1 MKLEKINLLMALR
14 LLININLL
22 LGGLLWSAS
31 GHSQDEAELA
41 SLSDAYVYEGNSHF
55 NNSFLEAEKN
65 YRMALSEMPSNTKGA
80 YNLGNAYYNAELYDE
95 ALARLLEAARKGT
108 KLEKHRAYHN
118 IGNVLMQD
126 KQCKKAVEAYKN
138 ALRNDPKDEES
149 RYNLAIDQECA
160 KEEGGGGDDDQEEKE
175 QNQDQQQQNKD
186 QQDQQ
191 QQNKDQQD
199 QEKQNKNDQ
208 EKQGQQENQEQQQNQ
223 EEQQQQ
229 SQEQNEGEEEKDPME
244 KLMEKLKEMN
254 IPLEKA
260 QMILEA
266 MRNNEIQY
274 VQQKKKKAS
283 KRKDKS
289 KPDW

>member
-41 SLSDAYVYEGNSHF
+41 SLSDAYVYKGNSHF

-149 RYNLAIDQECA
+149 RYNLAIAQECA

-175 QNQDQQQQNKD
+175 QNQDQ
-186 QQDQQ
+186 
-191 QQNKDQQD
+191 
-199 QEKQNKNDQ
+199 EKQNEEKKNSDKAQ
-208 EKQGQQENQEQQQNQ
+208 DEEEKNKDK
-223 EEQQQQ
+223 
-229 SQEQNEGEEEKDPME
+229 GEEEDGSNKGEDE
-244 KLMEKLKEMN
+244 KKENSQPQDNKGDENSDTKKPEPQAGKLSPQQIKN
-254 IPLEKA
+254 L
-260 QMILEA
+260 LEA
-266 MRNNEIQY
+266 MNNEEKK
-274 VQQKKKKAS
+274 VQEKVNASKKKGVKVKS
-283 KRKDKS
+283 DKD
-289 KPDW
+289 W

>member
-22 LGGLLWSAS
+22 MGGLLWSAS

-149 RYNLAIDQECA
+149 RYNLAIAQECA

-175 QNQDQQQQNKD
+175 QNQDQQKQNEEKKDSDKAQDEEEKNKD
-186 QQDQQ
+186 
-191 QQNKDQQD
+191 K
-199 QEKQNKNDQ
+199 
-208 EKQGQQENQEQQQNQ
+208 
-223 EEQQQQ
+223 
-229 SQEQNEGEEEKDPME
+229 GEEEDGSNKGEDE
-244 KLMEKLKEMN
+244 KKENSQPQDNKGDENSDTKKPEPQPGKLSPQQIKN
-254 IPLEKA
+254 L
-260 QMILEA
+260 LEA
-266 MRNNEIQY
+266 MNNEEKK
-274 VQQKKKKAS
+274 VQEKVNASKKKGVKVKS
-283 KRKDKS
+283 DKD
-289 KPDW
+289 W

>member
-1 MKLEKINLLMALR
+1 MKLEKINFLMALR

-149 RYNLAIDQECA
+149 RYNLAIAQECA

-175 QNQDQQQQNKD
+175 QNQDQ
-186 QQDQQ
+186 
-191 QQNKDQQD
+191 
-199 QEKQNKNDQ
+199 EKQNEEKKNSDKAQ
-208 EKQGQQENQEQQQNQ
+208 DEEEKNKDK
-223 EEQQQQ
+223 
-229 SQEQNEGEEEKDPME
+229 GEEEDGSNKGEDE
-244 KLMEKLKEMN
+244 KKENSQPQDNKGDENSDTKKPEPQAGKLSPQQIKN
-254 IPLEKA
+254 L
-260 QMILEA
+260 LEA
-266 MRNNEIQY
+266 MNNEEKK
-274 VQQKKKKAS
+274 VQEKVNASKKKGVKVKS
-283 KRKDKS
+283 DKD
-289 KPDW
+289 W

>member
-1 MKLEKINLLMALR
+1 MKREKINLLMALR

-126 KQCKKAVEAYKN
+126 MQCKKAVEAYKN

-149 RYNLAIDQECA
+149 RYNLAIAQECA

-175 QNQDQQQQNKD
+175 QNQDQQKQNEEKKDSDKAQDEEEKNKD
-186 QQDQQ
+186 
-191 QQNKDQQD
+191 K
-199 QEKQNKNDQ
+199 
-208 EKQGQQENQEQQQNQ
+208 
-223 EEQQQQ
+223 
-229 SQEQNEGEEEKDPME
+229 GEEEDGSNKGEDE
-244 KLMEKLKEMN
+244 KKENSQPQDNKGDENSDTKKPEPQAGKLSPQQIKN
-254 IPLEKA
+254 L
-260 QMILEA
+260 LEA
-266 MRNNEIQY
+266 MNNEEKK
-274 VQQKKKKAS
+274 VQEKVNASKKKGVKVKS
-283 KRKDKS
+283 DKD
-289 KPDW
+289 W

>member
-1 MKLEKINLLMALR
+1 MKREKINLLMALR

-41 SLSDAYVYEGNSHF
+41 SLSDAYVYKGNSHF

-149 RYNLAIDQECA
+149 RYNLAIAQECA

-175 QNQDQQQQNKD
+175 QNQDQQKQNEEKKDSDKAQDKEEKNKD
-186 QQDQQ
+186 
-191 QQNKDQQD
+191 K
-199 QEKQNKNDQ
+199 
-208 EKQGQQENQEQQQNQ
+208 
-223 EEQQQQ
+223 
-229 SQEQNEGEEEKDPME
+229 GEEEDGSNKGEDE
-244 KLMEKLKEMN
+244 KKENSQPQDNKGDENSDTKKPEPQAGKLSPQQIKN
-254 IPLEKA
+254 L
-260 QMILEA
+260 LEA
-266 MRNNEIQY
+266 MNNEEKK
-274 VQQKKKKAS
+274 VQEKVNASKKKGVKVKS
-283 KRKDKS
+283 DKD
-289 KPDW
+289 W

>member
-1 MKLEKINLLMALR
+1 MALR

-149 RYNLAIDQECA
+149 RYNLAIAQECA

-175 QNQDQQQQNKD
+175 QNQDQQKQNEEKKDSDKAQDEEEKNKD
-186 QQDQQ
+186 
-191 QQNKDQQD
+191 K
-199 QEKQNKNDQ
+199 
-208 EKQGQQENQEQQQNQ
+208 
-223 EEQQQQ
+223 
-229 SQEQNEGEEEKDPME
+229 GEEEDGSNKGEDE
-244 KLMEKLKEMN
+244 KKENSQPQDNKGDENSDTKKPEPQAGKLSPQQIKN
-254 IPLEKA
+254 L
-260 QMILEA
+260 LEA
-266 MRNNEIQY
+266 MNNEEKK
-274 VQQKKKKAS
+274 VQEKVNASKKKGVKVKS
-283 KRKDKS
+283 DKD
-289 KPDW
+289 W

>member
-1 MKLEKINLLMALR
+1 MKREKINLLMALR

-22 LGGLLWSAS
+22 LGVLLWSAS

-149 RYNLAIDQECA
+149 RYNLAIAQECA

-175 QNQDQQQQNKD
+175 QNQDQQKQNEEKKDSDKAQDEEEKNKD
-186 QQDQQ
+186 
-191 QQNKDQQD
+191 K
-199 QEKQNKNDQ
+199 
-208 EKQGQQENQEQQQNQ
+208 
-223 EEQQQQ
+223 
-229 SQEQNEGEEEKDPME
+229 GEEEDGSNKGEDE
-244 KLMEKLKEMN
+244 KKENSQPQDNKGDENSDTKKPEPQAGKLSPQQIKN
-254 IPLEKA
+254 L
-260 QMILEA
+260 LEA
-266 MRNNEIQY
+266 MNNEEKK
-274 VQQKKKKAS
+274 VQEKVNASKKKGVKVKS
-283 KRKDKS
+283 DKD
-289 KPDW
+289 W

>member
-14 LLININLL
+14 LLLNINLL

-41 SLSDAYVYEGNSHF
+41 SLSNAYVYEGNSHF

-149 RYNLAIDQECA
+149 RYNLAIAQECA

-175 QNQDQQQQNKD
+175 QNQDQQKQNEEKKDSDKAQDEEEKNKD
-186 QQDQQ
+186 
-191 QQNKDQQD
+191 K
-199 QEKQNKNDQ
+199 
-208 EKQGQQENQEQQQNQ
+208 
-223 EEQQQQ
+223 
-229 SQEQNEGEEEKDPME
+229 GEEEDGSNKGEDE
-244 KLMEKLKEMN
+244 KKENSQPQDNKGDENSDTKKPEPQAGKLSPQQIKN
-254 IPLEKA
+254 L
-260 QMILEA
+260 LEA
-266 MRNNEIQY
+266 MNNEEKK
-274 VQQKKKKAS
+274 VQEKVNASKKKGVKVKS
-283 KRKDKS
+283 DKD
-289 KPDW
+289 W

>member
-1 MKLEKINLLMALR
+1 MKREKINLLMALR

-149 RYNLAIDQECA
+149 RYNLAIAQECA

-175 QNQDQQQQNKD
+175 QNQDQ
-186 QQDQQ
+186 
-191 QQNKDQQD
+191 
-199 QEKQNKNDQ
+199 EKQNEEKKNSDKAQ
-208 EKQGQQENQEQQQNQ
+208 DEEEKNKDK
-223 EEQQQQ
+223 
-229 SQEQNEGEEEKDPME
+229 GEEEDGSNKGEDE
-244 KLMEKLKEMN
+244 KKENSQPQDNKGDENSDTKKPEPQAGKLSPQQIKN
-254 IPLEKA
+254 L
-260 QMILEA
+260 LEA
-266 MRNNEIQY
+266 MNNEEKK
-274 VQQKKKKAS
+274 VQEKVNASKKKGVKVKS
-283 KRKDKS
+283 DKD
-289 KPDW
+289 W

>member
-22 LGGLLWSAS
+22 LGGLLWSAC

-55 NNSFLEAEKN
+55 NISFLEAEKN

-118 IGNVLMQD
+118 IGNVLMRD

-149 RYNLAIDQECA
+149 RYNLAIAQECA
-160 KEEGGGGDDDQEEKE
+160 KEKGGGRDDDQEEKE
-175 QNQDQQQQNKD
+175 ENQDQQKKNEEKKDSDKEQDEEEKNKD
-186 QQDQQ
+186 
-191 QQNKDQQD
+191 K
-199 QEKQNKNDQ
+199 
-208 EKQGQQENQEQQQNQ
+208 
-223 EEQQQQ
+223 
-229 SQEQNEGEEEKDPME
+229 GEEEDGSNKGEDE
-244 KLMEKLKEMN
+244 KKENSQPQDNKGDENSDTKKPEPQAGKLSPQQIKN
-254 IPLEKA
+254 L
-260 QMILEA
+260 LEA
-266 MRNNEIQY
+266 MNNEEKK
-274 VQQKKKKAS
+274 VQEKVNASKKKGVKVKS
-283 KRKDKS
+283 DKD
-289 KPDW
+289 W

>member
-1 MKLEKINLLMALR
+1 MKREKINLLMALR

-22 LGGLLWSAS
+22 LGGLLWSVS

-149 RYNLAIDQECA
+149 RYNLAIAQECA

-175 QNQDQQQQNKD
+175 QNQDQQKQNEEKKDSDKAQDEEEKNKD
-186 QQDQQ
+186 
-191 QQNKDQQD
+191 K
-199 QEKQNKNDQ
+199 
-208 EKQGQQENQEQQQNQ
+208 
-223 EEQQQQ
+223 
-229 SQEQNEGEEEKDPME
+229 GEEEDGSNKGEDE
-244 KLMEKLKEMN
+244 KKENSQPQDNKGDENSDTKKPEPQPGKLSPQQIKN
-254 IPLEKA
+254 L
-260 QMILEA
+260 LEA
-266 MRNNEIQY
+266 MNNEEKK
-274 VQQKKKKAS
+274 VQEKVNASKKKGVKVKS
-283 KRKDKS
+283 DKD
-289 KPDW
+289 W

>member
-1 MKLEKINLLMALR
+1 MKLEKINPLMALR
-14 LLININLL
+14 LLINVNLL

-41 SLSDAYVYEGNSHF
+41 ALSDAYVYEGNSHF

-118 IGNVLMQD
+118 IGNVLMRD

-149 RYNLAIDQECA
+149 RYNLAIAQECA

-175 QNQDQQQQNKD
+175 QNQDQQ
-186 QQDQQ
+186 
-191 QQNKDQQD
+191 
-199 QEKQNKNDQ
+199 KQNE
-208 EKQGQQENQEQQQNQ
+208 EKKDSDKAQD
-223 EEQQQQ
+223 
-229 SQEQNEGEEEKDPME
+229 EEEKNKDKGE
-244 KLMEKLKEMN
+244 KEDGSDKGEDEKKEN
-254 IPLEKA
+254 SQPQDNKGDENSDTKKPEPQAGKLSPQQIKNL
-260 QMILEA
+260 LEA
-266 MRNNEIQY
+266 MNNEEKK
-274 VQQKKKKAS
+274 VQEKVNASKKKGVKVKS
-283 KRKDKS
+283 DKD
-289 KPDW
+289 W

>member
-149 RYNLAIDQECA
+149 RYNLAIAQECA

-175 QNQDQQQQNKD
+175 QNQDQQKQNEEKKDSDKAQDEEEKNKD
-186 QQDQQ
+186 
-191 QQNKDQQD
+191 K
-199 QEKQNKNDQ
+199 
-208 EKQGQQENQEQQQNQ
+208 
-223 EEQQQQ
+223 
-229 SQEQNEGEEEKDPME
+229 GEEEDGSNKGEDE
-244 KLMEKLKEMN
+244 KKENSQPQDNKGDENSDTKKPEPQPGKLSPQQIKN
-254 IPLEKA
+254 L
-260 QMILEA
+260 LEA
-266 MRNNEIQY
+266 MNNEEKK
-274 VQQKKKKAS
+274 VQEKVNASKKKGVKVKS
-283 KRKDKS
+283 DKD
-289 KPDW
+289 W

>member
-14 LLININLL
+14 LLINFNLL

-149 RYNLAIDQECA
+149 RYNLAIAQECA

-175 QNQDQQQQNKD
+175 QNQDQQKQNEEKKDSDKAQDEEEKNKD
-186 QQDQQ
+186 
-191 QQNKDQQD
+191 K
-199 QEKQNKNDQ
+199 
-208 EKQGQQENQEQQQNQ
+208 
-223 EEQQQQ
+223 
-229 SQEQNEGEEEKDPME
+229 GEEEDGSNKGEDE
-244 KLMEKLKEMN
+244 KKENSQPQDNKGDENSDTKKPEPQAGKLSPQQIKN
-254 IPLEKA
+254 L
-260 QMILEA
+260 LEA
-266 MRNNEIQY
+266 MNNEEKK
-274 VQQKKKKAS
+274 VQEKVNASKKKGVKVKS
-283 KRKDKS
+283 DKD
-289 KPDW
+289 W

>member
-1 MKLEKINLLMALR
+1 MKLKKINLLLALR
-14 LLININLL
+14 LLTNINLL
-22 LGGLLWSAS
+22 LVGLLWSTI
-31 GHSQDEAELA
+31 GHSQDETELE
-41 SLSDAYVYEGNSHF
+41 SLSNTYVYKGNSHF

-149 RYNLAIDQECA
+149 RYNLAIAQECA

-175 QNQDQQQQNKD
+175 ENQDQQKKNEEKKDSDKEQDEEEKNKD
-186 QQDQQ
+186 
-191 QQNKDQQD
+191 K
-199 QEKQNKNDQ
+199 
-208 EKQGQQENQEQQQNQ
+208 
-223 EEQQQQ
+223 
-229 SQEQNEGEEEKDPME
+229 GEEEDRSNKGEDE
-244 KLMEKLKEMN
+244 KKENSQPQDKRDESSDTKKPEPQAGKLSPQQIKN
-254 IPLEKA
+254 L
-260 QMILEA
+260 LEA
-266 MRNNEIQY
+266 MNNEEKK
-274 VQQKKKKAS
+274 VQEKVNAS
-283 KRKDKS
+283 KNKGIKVKSDKD
-289 KPDW
+289 W